1 MLLLNYSPSTL
12 RFRILILCM
21 GFTLLFSSCSLSTIE
36 ELQTSKDNFLLIGD
50 QPISFFSAK
59 ITLLRPVDV
68 AEANGHYW
76 ANLEL
81 STDVE
86 FRTPFI
92 PNSSI
97 ITIGVHAVYDGESL
111 PKFPL
116 KNGDYKVFSA
126 SGITDQEIFPTLVG
140 KNFTIGP
147 IISLSYIPNDLT
159 FATFHNAESGT
170 VNLTFD
176 LAKNRVIVKHNWT
189 TTDGIKISGTNNLP
203 IDLSA
208 FVP

>member
-1 MLLLNYSPSTL
+1 MLLSNYSPTTFQL
-12 RFRILILCM
+12 RILMLFM
-21 GFTLLFSSCSLSTIE
+21 GFTLLFSSCSLTTIDD
-36 ELQTSKDNFLLIGD
+36 LQISQNNSLLIGD
-50 QPISFFSAK
+50 QPIRFFFAK
-59 ITLLRPVDV
+59 MTMLRPVDV
-68 AEANGHYW
+68 AETNGHFW
-76 ANLEL
+76 ANLQL

-86 FRTPFI
+86 FRVPFI
-92 PNSSI
+92 PNSSLI
-97 ITIGVHAVYDGESL
+97 SIGVHSVYDGESL

-116 KNGDYKVFSA
+116 KNGDYMVFSV
-126 SGITDQEIFPTLVG
+126 SGITDPEIFPTLGG

-147 IISLSYIPNDLT
+147 GISLIYIPNDST
-159 FATFHNAESGT
+159 FAAFHDAESGT

-203 IDLSA
+203 IDLSS